1 MAKEAGRGWGGLAW
15 EEPWWEVLA
24 TQAVERSWGAG
35 EGGAVKVGGGERGRL
50 REAECPSGRDTAIL
64 VL

>member
-24 TQAVERSWGAG
+24 FHGATQAVERSWGAG
-35 EGGAVKVGGGERGRL
+35 EGGAVKVAGGGEGKGQGGRV
-50 REAECPSGRDTAIL
+50 PI
-64 VL
+64 